1 MMWNMAHLWLKAE
14 VNDLESKVKGGGFPQ
29 LSPYL
34 VPDISSF
41 CQHLALSKQLR
52 LSKRF
57 VIVVPSVDYCQAIF
71 SEDGLLYEACVMSIN
86 EQEGTCV
93 VHFLGYGNEEEVW
106 IGDLL
111 ASQGKH
117 ARAQQ
122 ELAAQGY
129 FADNI
134 DVEAEEKLD
143 FSVIPIVLKSVEGCE
158 SLQVQVM
165 FVMELLVF
173 DLLQF
178 TPGSKEKLWNILY
191 KQLELGGID
200 LKLIL
205 DRYGLYQLTTE
216 KLGVAIVDTFTYLMS
231 YLKSRNFSVPK
242 KLIESL
248 SEVLLNHCGKMVNS
262 QCVKTALLYI
272 QREELKQLSAHNP
285 TIQEKPVQHQASTSR
300 LSTKRKRASDD
311 IKGEEPL
318 K

>member
-134 DVEAEEKLD
+134 DV
-143 FSVIPIVLKSVEGCE
+143 
-158 SLQVQVM
+158 

-200 LKLIL
+200 LKLATL
-205 DRYGLYQLTTE
+205 SVMQNVLSASGLPDIQTTCQN
-216 KLGVAIVDTFTYLMS
+216 LNTGINTYLYIIVS
-231 YLKSRNFSVPK
+231 NVFISFVIQFYL
-242 KLIESL
+242 LD
-248 SEVLLNHCGKMVNS
+248 NS
-262 QCVKTALLYI
+262 Q
-272 QREELKQLSAHNP
+272 S
-285 TIQEKPVQHQASTSR
+285 
-300 LSTKRKRASDD
+300 
-311 IKGEEPL
+311 
-318 K
+318 

>member
-1 MMWNMAHLWLKAE
+1 
-14 VNDLESKVKGGGFPQ
+14 
-29 LSPYL
+29 
-34 VPDISSF
+34 
-41 CQHLALSKQLR
+41 
-52 LSKRF
+52 
-57 VIVVPSVDYCQAIF
+57 
-71 SEDGLLYEACVMSIN
+71 
-86 EQEGTCV
+86 
-93 VHFLGYGNEEEVW
+93 
-106 IGDLL
+106 
-111 ASQGKH
+111 
-117 ARAQQ
+117 
-122 ELAAQGY
+122 
-129 FADNI
+129 
-134 DVEAEEKLD
+134 
-143 FSVIPIVLKSVEGCE
+143 
-158 SLQVQVM
+158 M

-178 TPGSKEKLWNILY
+178 TPGSKEKLWNILC

-231 YLKSRNFSVPK
+231 YLKRRNFSVPK

-272 QREELKQLSAHNP
+272 QREELKQLSAYNP
-285 TIQEKPVQHQASTSR
+285 TIQGKPVQHQASTSR

-318 K
+318 KWSGVCSVHMCPV